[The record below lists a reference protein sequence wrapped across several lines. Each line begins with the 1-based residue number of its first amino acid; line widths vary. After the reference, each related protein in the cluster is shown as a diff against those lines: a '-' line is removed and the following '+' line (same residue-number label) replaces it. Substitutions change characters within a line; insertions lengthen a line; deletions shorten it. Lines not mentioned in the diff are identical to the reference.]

1 MFVAPS
7 RFPSLPPRRSRSAA
21 AAAIAVGLLAVAAGD
36 DGQPPAASVYSRRPG
51 STGLARV
58 AAVASS
64 GPKQAAVPSPDAA
77 AQAERIVASC
87 LATIG
92 RAESVAIKL
101 RQRVRIG
108 DRVLV
113 GTGRYLQAG
122 QGEEQRFRFETA
134 LTCESVAFG
143 IESESF
149 ELTEVSDG
157 LYCWLHQ
164 RNGPDPPLLHR
175 VDLRRVRG
183 RLAEMGVADPT
194 DTAPYL
200 AGLQRTLWWVRQWL
214 RFTEAVPGEID
225 GRPVWV
231 VEGRWP
237 PETLAILLPELAG
250 IENRPAGLQPEDL
263 PDGLPWAVR
272 LAVGRSDLLPQ
283 RLEFLA
289 IPGARPVA
297 AGPVDV
303 IMAIEFV
310 EIEID
315 GPVDSTAFYYQPA
328 TEGLIDL
335 TDAMVKSLGP
345 MRP

>member
-7 RFPSLPPRRSRSAA
+7 RFPSLPTRRSRSAA
-21 AAAIAVGLLAVAAGD
+21 AAAIAVGLLTVAAGD
-36 DGQPPAASVYSRRPG
+36 DGQPPAASVYSRRAG

-58 AAVASS
+58 AAVAGSV
-64 GPKQAAVPSPDAA
+64 PKEAAVPSPDAA

-183 RLAEMGVADPT
+183 RLAEIGVADPT

-214 RFTEAVPGEID
+214 RFTEALPGEID
-225 GRPVWV
+225 GRPVWI

-237 PETLAILLPELAG
+237 PETLAILLPGLAG

-315 GPVDSTAFYYQPA
+315 GPVDPTAFYYQPA